1 METRRGEGRER
12 KEMESSMSWEAGS
25 GEESDRTMS
34 SVEVWLEETMLLTQW
49 MSLEV
54 VAVMLACCIHRQHL
68 FVWTV
73 FSPKYLY
80 MGAWVVCWHLAV
92 NVVAAGI
99 LAWMD

>member
-1 METRRGEGRER
+1 MGVTKEELARKPER
-12 KEMESSMSWEAGS
+12 KN
-25 GEESDRTMS
+25 EEKSDGALTS
-34 SVEVWLEETMLLTQW
+34 TEVWLEETMLLTQW
-49 MSLEV
+49 ISLEV

-92 NVVAAGI
+92 NVVAAGV
-99 LAWMD
+99 LAWVD